1 MREQGAPHQVAAE
14 EERDQ
19 ARWPGLSCHCLKDG
33 RKLGVRHER
42 SEPYLARQEAHLATT
57 QAEDFKKQWWDFYHA
72 WRAGRT
78 TEEYSS
84 EVRVLWWWWW

>member
-1 MREQGAPHQVAAE
+1 MLNTLFP
-14 EERDQ
+14 
-19 ARWPGLSCHCLKDG
+19 LCFLKDG

-42 SEPYLARQEAHLATT
+42 SEPYRAREEAHLATT
-57 QAEDFKKQWWDFYHA
+57 QAEDFEKQWWAFYHA

-84 EVRVLWWWWW
+84 EVRVLWWWWWW